1 MDKHL
6 GFGDLRRDVEV
17 GLGGRFRSILY
28 HDGAVLLVCLR
39 LLLLPLFQGL
49 QIFGFGLS
57 CFRLDQ
63 FFVQVGQMAHVV
75 DAPLTVGRG
84 SHLDG
89 ENVGEHPFAVI
100 FAGHFGE
107 AGACHRAC
115 SEERHVAL
123 AVLRIEGDRLAEQIG
138 KPSVHLVGNERGP
151 LAQDFAACLDFFRL

>member
-49 QIFGFGLS
+49 HIFGFGLS
-57 CFRLDQ
+57 RFRLDQ

-107 AGACHRAC
+107 AGACQ
-115 SEERHVAL
+115 ERHVAL
-123 AVLRIEGDRLAEQIG
+123 AVLGIEGGRLAEQIG

-151 LAQDFAACLDFFRL
+151 LAQDFAACLYFFRL